1 MPWEQT
7 ATEIRHRVRDPNDF
21 QTDSFRTITLK
32 ADKPRVIAVIGKLK
46 GETKTTVQA
55 LRFPKADGWTISK
68 AKEWV
73 RDHFR
78 DDVQAASVAAELFV
92 LDGHPVMGLERLA
105 ARFEPLANGGSE
117 ARTATLVWYSG
128 EGVLRYD
135 ARGPYEMRFSMEPG
149 AVRMARLASGSAPLL
164 NSHRDHTVA
173 DVIGVIEK
181 AWIEGGRGLAM
192 VRFSRRA
199 DVDPIW
205 QDVQDGILRNAS
217 MGVAIH
223 VMRDVTPDGAEMRQ
237 ILVTDWEPQEVS
249 LVPIGADSG
258 AGFKA
263 SKQTFKQEDR
273 MEKIETTGGAAGVV
287 NNDAELIRKTVLA
300 VRLPAE
306 YADDLISRG
315 VGIQEART
323 MILDRLARDSEGFPI
338 RSHSAVVT
346 RDYRETLAERMAE
359 ALACRYT
366 GKAPSEAARE
376 FVGVPVHEL
385 ARECLVASG
394 VAITTRRPAELI
406 RLALHTTSDFPNL
419 LSGSG
424 QRMLLDAYR
433 AAEPAIKRVARKST
447 ARDFRE
453 KAVLRLGEMPQ
464 LLKVNEGGEIAHGTR
479 AESKQAY
486 RLYTYARIF
495 GITRQALV
503 NDDLGA
509 FADFARAYG
518 VAAAALE
525 GKLLSELLTSNPVMS
540 DGIQL
545 FHNSHS
551 NVTSGTGSAL
561 GVSGLSAA
569 RKAMRLQKG
578 LDGETVLDIAP
589 AFLVVPAALE
599 TSGQQLLTSTTYPT
613 AVDDANP
620 FAGQL
625 SLVVDP
631 RLDADSATA
640 WYLFAS
646 PDLAPVLEYSY
657 LEGQEGP
664 MADFR
669 EGFEVDGIQ
678 WRCRLD
684 FGCGALD
691 WRGAHRATGA

>member
-1 MPWEQT
+1 
-7 ATEIRHRVRDPNDF
+7 
-21 QTDSFRTITLK
+21 
-32 ADKPRVIAVIGKLK
+32 
-46 GETKTTVQA
+46 
-55 LRFPKADGWTISK
+55 
-68 AKEWV
+68 
-73 RDHFR
+73 
-78 DDVQAASVAAELFV
+78 
-92 LDGHPVMGLERLA
+92 
-105 ARFEPLANGGSE
+105 
-117 ARTATLVWYSG
+117 
-128 EGVLRYD
+128 
-135 ARGPYEMRFSMEPG
+135 EPG

-346 RDYRETLAERMAE
+346 RDYRENLAERMGE
-359 ALACRYT
+359 AVACRYS
-366 GKAPSEAARE
+366 GKAPSEGARE
-376 FVGVPVHEL
+376 WMGVPLHEL
-385 ARECLVASG
+385 ARECLIAGG
-394 VAITTRRPAELI
+394 VSVTTRRPAELI
-406 RLALHTTSDFPNL
+406 KMAMHTTSDFPNL
-419 LSGSG
+419 LSGAG
-424 QRMLLDAYR
+424 QRMMLDAYH
-433 AAEPAIKRVARKST
+433 AAEPQIKRVARRST
-447 ARDFRE
+447 ARDFRD

-464 LLKVNEGGEIAHGTR
+464 LLKVNEGGEITYGSR
-479 AESKQAY
+479 AETKQSY
-486 RLYTYARIF
+486 RLATYARIF
-495 GITRQALV
+495 SITRQALV

-518 VAAAALE
+518 QAAAQVE
-525 GKLLSELLTSNPVMS
+525 GKLLADLLIINPVMN
-540 DGIQL
+540 DGVAL
-545 FHNSHS
+545 FHANHGNLSTGS
-551 NVTSGTGSAL
+551 GSAL
-561 GVSGLSAA
+561 GLTALSSA

-664 MADFR
+664 MVDFR
-669 EGFEVDGIQ
+669 QGFEVDGVE

-684 FGCGALD
+684 FGCGVLD
-691 WRGAHRATGA
+691 HRGAHRADGV